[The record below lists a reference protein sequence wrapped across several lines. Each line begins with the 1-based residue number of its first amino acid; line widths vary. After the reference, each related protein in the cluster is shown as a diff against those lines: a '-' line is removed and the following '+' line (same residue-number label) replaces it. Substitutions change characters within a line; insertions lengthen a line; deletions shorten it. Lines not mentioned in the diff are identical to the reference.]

1 MVEEPRAREPD
12 EMEFGELPELTRA
25 LRALGSSRRNAGAMQ
40 ALFFRPLLDARR
52 KAESSRAP
60 EGKLNAF
67 DHAELEA
74 GLQRVIDRIVAEWPD
89 AREPA
94 RRAIR
99 AQVAERVQD
108 YEAEL
113 HRLRDAATSV
123 RSADEP
129 ARLAAWRVWTKQL
142 RAVFTCADRTWLAVE
157 MAVKALSAKS
167 HRRQ

>member
-1 MVEEPRAREPD
+1 MVEEPRAREPH

-40 ALFFRPLLDARR
+40 ALFFRPLLDARK
-52 KAESSRAP
+52 KAESARTP
-60 EGKLNAF
+60 EARLNAF
-67 DHAELEA
+67 DATELEA

-99 AQVAERVQD
+99 AQVAERVLD

-113 HRLRDAATSV
+113 HRLKDAASSV
-123 RSADEP
+123 RSADDA
-129 ARLAAWRVWTKQL
+129 ARLDSWRAWTKQL
-142 RAVFTCADRTWLAVE
+142 RAVFTCADRTWLAIE
-157 MAVKALSAKS
+157 MAVKALSGKS
-167 HRRQ
+167 RR